1 MRTFLIQKLFFLV
14 YYLPFFNP
22 VGAFIFLLLLPF
34 VIPFLIVCILSYW
47 SLTEEE
53 EDRVENSPWQMLSK
67 NGEVINVRCG
77 DLWNDD
83 VKENYKT
90 LKNVNKIS
98 DLKGVETCD
107 GVDWYE
113 LYKSTKK
120 GYPRS
125 EEEHILCFHNG
136 KLFDGAHRVSILL
149 HEHGPDYVIPVKKY
163 KKSLAFLNFMTIL
176 LFSSP
181 FILLCWLWLS

>member
-90 LKNVNKIS
+90 LKN
-98 DLKGVETCD
+98 
-107 GVDWYE
+107 
-113 LYKSTKK
+113 
-120 GYPRS
+120 
-125 EEEHILCFHNG
+125 
-136 KLFDGAHRVSILL
+136 
-149 HEHGPDYVIPVKKY
+149 
-163 KKSLAFLNFMTIL
+163 
-176 LFSSP
+176 
-181 FILLCWLWLS
+181 